1 LIYRLEQYYD
11 SMMEEEIFK
20 KIDGYER
27 YSVSNLGNVR
37 NDETNRILKGGKDS
51 SGYLQVDLCKIGKK
65 SNKLI
70 HRLVANAFIE
80 NPDNK
85 ICVDHINC
93 DKINNCVNN
102 LRWATISENQMNS
115 KKPKTNTSG
124 IKGVYWNKQH
134 NKWCAYIQV
143 NGKQLHLGLFDDIE
157 KAKETRQSAVEQI
170 FKEYAHDSEKR
181 MQNI

>member
-1 LIYRLEQYYD
+1 
-11 SMMEEEIFK
+11 MMEEEIFK

-102 LRWATISENQMNS
+102 LRWATISENAMNS
-115 KKPKTNTSG
+115 QKPKNNTSG
-124 IKGVYWNKQH
+124 VKGVTWNKKA
-134 NKWCAYIQV
+134 NKWQAQIRIDGKLIQ
-143 NGKQLHLGLFDDIE
+143 LGLFDDIE
-157 KAKETRQSAVEQI
+157 KATESRQKAVEQI
-170 FKEYAHDSEKR
+170 FKEYAHDSER
-181 MQNI
+181 ITENI